1 LQPILFIIVILSSA
15 PSSKEDSMERLMMQM
30 KDILKEQQEQ
40 QRVIVAAALSSQAAQ
55 NDARNNDARNYARN
69 ETSSQDI
76 VSAISERES
85 SKTRK
90 LQEELETKM
99 RELALKEE
107 NLMLDLRD
115 FKNLQ
120 KAEKDK
126 ERAKIYLSSI
136 DTLALL
142 KPNSEESIIN
152 LRERSRV
159 LSAMTIKAQIQ
170 QGRMLHIDNPV

>member
-1 LQPILFIIVILSSA
+1 
-15 PSSKEDSMERLMMQM
+15 MERLMTQM

-55 NDARNNDARNYARN
+55 NDSRYNAARSDP
-69 ETSSQDI
+69 TSQDI
-76 VSAISERES
+76 VLAISENES

-90 LQEELETKM
+90 LQEETKKLQNELEIKT
-99 RELALKEE
+99 RELAQKEE

-126 ERAKIYLSSI
+126 ARAKTYLSSI

-152 LRERSRV
+152 LRERSRI
-159 LSAMTIKAQIQ
+159 LSAITIKTQIQ
-170 QGRMLHIDNPV
+170 QGSGNFDALAFFDDVVGALSKGSCHVV

>member
-1 LQPILFIIVILSSA
+1 
-15 PSSKEDSMERLMMQM
+15 MERLMMQM

-55 NDARNNDARNYARN
+55 NDARNNARSD
-69 ETSSQDI
+69 TSSQDI
-76 VSAISERES
+76 VLAISERES
-85 SKTRK
+85 TKTRK
-90 LQEELETKM
+90 LQEELEIKI

-159 LSAMTIKAQIQ
+159 LSARTIKAQLQ
-170 QGRMLHIDNPV
+170 QGNY

>member
-1 LQPILFIIVILSSA
+1 
-15 PSSKEDSMERLMMQM
+15 MERLMMQM

-40 QRVIVAAALSSQAAQ
+40 QRVIVAAALSSQVAQ
-55 NDARNNDARNYARN
+55 NDARNNARND
-69 ETSSQDI
+69 TSSQDI
-76 VSAISERES
+76 VSAISEREY

-90 LQEELETKM
+90 LQEETKKLQDELEMKT

-152 LRERSRV
+152 LREKSRV
-159 LSAMTIKAQIQ
+159 LSAITIKAQIQ
-170 QGRMLHIDNPV
+170 QGNQGVH

>member
-1 LQPILFIIVILSSA
+1 
-15 PSSKEDSMERLMMQM
+15 MMQM

-55 NDARNNDARNYARN
+55 NDARNNARND
-69 ETSSQDI
+69 TSSQDI
-76 VSAISERES
+76 VSAISEREY

-90 LQEELETKM
+90 LQEETKKLQDELEMKT

-152 LRERSRV
+152 LREKSRV
-159 LSAMTIKAQIQ
+159 LSAITIKAQIQ
-170 QGRMLHIDNPV
+170 QGNQGVH

>member
-1 LQPILFIIVILSSA
+1 
-15 PSSKEDSMERLMMQM
+15 MMQM

-55 NDARNNDARNYARN
+55 NDARNNARSD
-69 ETSSQDI
+69 TSSQDI
-76 VSAISERES
+76 VLAISERES

-90 LQEELETKM
+90 LQEELEIKI

-159 LSAMTIKAQIQ
+159 LSAITIKAQLQ
-170 QGRMLHIDNPV
+170 QGN